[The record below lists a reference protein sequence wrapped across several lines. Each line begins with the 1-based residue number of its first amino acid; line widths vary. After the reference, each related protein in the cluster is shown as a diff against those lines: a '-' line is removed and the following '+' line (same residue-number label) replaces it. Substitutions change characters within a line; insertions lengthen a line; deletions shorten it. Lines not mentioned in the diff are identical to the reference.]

1 MNTAVN
7 TVLISDEWKQA
18 VTSELRSSVWKSRW
32 PSWAPVPNKPT
43 VSVDVKQ
50 HPTNQLVKISYVDLI
65 RLLASPSGHD
75 QKPQSASPRQPPS
88 GSIAE
93 RAVL

>member
-7 TVLISDEWKQA
+7 TVLISDEWKQAVTSELRGCVNTAVNTVFTDEWKQA

-50 HPTNQLVKISYVDLI
+50 HPTNQAVIGE
-65 RLLASPSGHD
+65 LAWPSG
-75 QKPQSASPRQPPS
+75 KAL
-88 GSIAE
+88 GW
-93 RAVL
+93 